1 VTSPDV
7 VRLGLECGGGDQPKG
22 RILIGSEANQSGGK
36 PEGAGSGIWPLAALE
51 SSLIQLEAARPD
63 GLTSGEILDILA
75 RHGVSISEATLRK
88 YVQLGLLPRS
98 VRVGTK
104 GKHRGSRGLYPTEV
118 VRRIALIKA
127 LMAERYTIEEIRRR
141 LVFLSVDIDKL
152 EAGIKAVLSKL
163 RQSAEATASLV
174 AGGAANGASAGGGP
188 TSGNLAVLSGRPR
201 SDVGT
206 IERLGR
212 ELLQRLRKLD
222 RELCQHVEAD
232 DRRLEAGA
240 AYRQVV

>member
-1 VTSPDV
+1 M
-7 VRLGLECGGGDQPKG
+7 
-22 RILIGSEANQSGGK
+22 IGSEADQSGSG
-36 PEGAGSGIWPLAALE
+36 PEGAGPGASPLAALE
-51 SSLIQLEAARPD
+51 SSLIQVEAARPD
-63 GLTSGEILDILA
+63 GLTSGEILDILG
-75 RHGVSISEATLRK
+75 RHGVSVSEATLRK

-118 VRRIALIKA
+118 VRRIALIKT

-152 EAGIKAVLSKL
+152 EAGIKAVLTKI

-174 AGGAANGASAGGGP
+174 SGGAASGGGP
-188 TSGNLAVLSGRPR
+188 RSGKLALLHGRPR
-201 SDVGT
+201 SDVGA

-212 ELLQRLRKLD
+212 ELLQRLRRLD
-222 RELCQHVEAD
+222 QELCQHADAD
-232 DRRLEAGA
+232 DRRLGA
-240 AYRQVV
+240 DDAYRQVV